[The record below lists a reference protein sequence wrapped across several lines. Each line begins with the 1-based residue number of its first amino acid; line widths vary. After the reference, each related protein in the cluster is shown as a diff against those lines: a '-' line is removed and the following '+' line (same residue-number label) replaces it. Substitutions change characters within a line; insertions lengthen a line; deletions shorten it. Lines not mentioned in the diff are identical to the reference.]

1 MYPAS
6 FFGLFPPFPR
16 DDRVFLAMSFDS
28 RFDRRWN
35 EVIAPAVVFTNTYA
49 MTQPEVLVARA
60 HEKFDQAGALID
72 QATRGFLARFLEG
85 FSEWIAHFAI
95 R

>member
-1 MYPAS
+1 
-6 FFGLFPPFPR
+6 
-16 DDRVFLAMSFDS
+16 
-28 RFDRRWN
+28 
-35 EVIAPAVVFTNTYA
+35 

>member
-1 MYPAS
+1 
-6 FFGLFPPFPR
+6 
-16 DDRVFLAMSFDS
+16 
-28 RFDRRWN
+28 
-35 EVIAPAVVFTNTYA
+35 

-85 FSEWIAHFAI
+85 FSEWIAHSPYAEFPDA
-95 R
+95 RDGERQGEE